1 MSASQPKRS
10 SAPVSSHPDPSE
22 PEIAETGIQDTAG
35 RRVGRAR
42 RAPREVLRAV
52 FGHDDFRPLQG
63 EVVDHVADGGDALVL
78 MPTGGGKSVCYQ
90 VPALARPGTGV
101 VVSPLIALM
110 DDQVQQLRQ
119 AGVHAAALTSART
132 PDEVREIRRDL
143 DSGALDLLYVSPERL
158 LLGGL
163 LEQMERCQIA
173 LFAIDEAHCVSQ
185 WGHDFR
191 PDYRQLAVLGERF
204 PDVPRIAVTATADE
218 STRRDIKHQLGLDG
232 ARAFVASFDR
242 PNIRYR
248 VQVKGQARKQLL
260 DFVRRDHPGESGIVY
275 CMSRRKVEDIAD
287 MLRKEGVDAV
297 AYHAGLEAGTRAN
310 AHTRFLR
317 EEGVVVVATIA
328 FGMGIDKPDVR
339 FVCHLDLPK
348 SLEAYYQET
357 GRAGRDGLP
366 AEAFMV
372 YGMTDVANLRRM
384 VDDSGAPEEIKL
396 VERRKLESLLGFC
409 ETTRCRRQVLL
420 EYFGEQAQP
429 CGNCD
434 TCLEPVASIDGTH
447 WARLAL
453 SAVYRVGQT
462 FGAGHV
468 VDVLLGK
475 QNEKVDRRG
484 HDRLQV
490 FGQGME
496 LSEKRWHS
504 VLRQLV
510 AQGLLKVDMANHGV
524 LRLGPR
530 EQVVPVLRQEET
542 VTLRADPEKLRPT
555 RGSQKSGG
563 RRSPAHD
570 LDGADAEMFEALR
583 AKRRELAAEQ
593 GVPPYVV
600 FTDATL
606 IEMVQRRPRGTSDF
620 ARLPGVGRSKLDRYA
635 DAFLAVLNG

>member
-1 MSASQPKRS
+1 M
-10 SAPVSSHPDPSE
+10 SSHPDPSQ
-22 PEIAETGIQDTAG
+22 PEIAETDIRQTDG
-35 RRVGRAR
+35 RRVGQAR

-63 EVVDHVADGGDALVL
+63 EVVDHVAAGGDALVL

-101 VVSPLIALM
+101 VISPLIALM

-132 PDEVREIRRDL
+132 AEQVREVRRDL

-275 CMSRRKVEDIAD
+275 CMSRRKVEDVAD

-297 AYHAGLEAGTRAN
+297 AYHAGLEAETRAN

-384 VDDSGAPEEIKL
+384 VDESSAPEEIKL

-620 ARLPGVGRSKLDRYA
+620 ARLPGVGRSKLERYA
-635 DAFLAVLNG
+635 DDFLAVLNR

>member
-1 MSASQPKRS
+1 MSSPS
-10 SAPVSSHPDPSE
+10 DPSE
-22 PEIAETGIQDTAG
+22 PAPPSAPPEAG
-35 RRVGRAR
+35 ARVGQAR

-63 EVVDHVADGGDALVL
+63 EVVDHVANGGDALVL

-101 VVSPLIALM
+101 VISPLIALM

-119 AGVHAAALTSART
+119 AGIHAAALTSART
-132 PDEVREIRRDL
+132 PEEVRDIRRDL

-163 LEQMERCQIA
+163 LEQLERCQIA

-191 PDYRQLAVLGERF
+191 PDYRQLAVLGARF

-218 STRRDIKHQLGLDG
+218 STRRDIKHQLGLDH
-232 ARAFVASFDR
+232 ARTFVASFDR

-248 VQVKGQARKQLL
+248 VQVKGQARRQLL
-260 DFVRRDHPGESGIVY
+260 DFVCRDHPGESGIVY

-297 AYHAGLEAGTRAN
+297 AYHAGLEAETRAN

-339 FVCHLDLPK
+339 FVGHLDLPK

-384 VDDSGAPEEIKL
+384 VDESNAPEEIKL

-420 EYFGEQAQP
+420 EYFGEAAEP

-434 TCLEPVASIDGTH
+434 TCLEPVESIDGTH

-453 SAVYRVGQT
+453 SAVYRVGQS
-462 FGAGHV
+462 FGGGHI

-475 QNEKVDRRG
+475 TSEKVDRRG

-490 FGQGME
+490 FGQGTE

-555 RGSQKSGG
+555 RGSPKGGG
-563 RRSPAHD
+563 RRAPAHD
-570 LDGADAEMFEALR
+570 LAGADAELFEALR

-606 IEMVQRRPRGTSDF
+606 LEMVRHRPRGTSEF
-620 ARLPGVGRSKLDRYA
+620 ARLPGVGRSKLERYA
-635 DAFLAVLNG
+635 DDFLAVLNG

>member
-1 MSASQPKRS
+1 LTVHATPEPTDRQAGAGSA
-10 SAPVSSHPDPSE
+10 A
-22 PEIAETGIQDTAG
+22 AG
-35 RRVGRAR
+35 K
-42 RAPREVLRAV
+42 PPHEVLRAV
-52 FGHDDFRPLQG
+52 FGHDAFRPLQG
-63 EVVDHVADGGDALVL
+63 EVVEHVAAGRDALVL

-132 PDEVREIRRDL
+132 PDEVREIRQDL
-143 DSGALDLLYVSPERL
+143 DRGTLDLLYVSPERL
-158 LLGGL
+158 LMGGL
-163 LEQMERCQIA
+163 LEQLERCRIS

-218 STRRDIKHQLGLDG
+218 STRRDIKHQLGLGD

-248 VQVKGQARKQLL
+248 VQIKGQARRQLL
-260 DFVRRDHPGESGIVY
+260 DFVTRDHAGESGIVY
-275 CMSRRKVEDIAD
+275 CMTRRKVEDTAE
-287 MLRKEGVDAV
+287 MLRREGVDAV
-297 AYHAGLEAGTRAN
+297 AYHAGLDAQVRSRA
-310 AHTRFLR
+310 HVRFLR

-384 VDDSGAPEEIKL
+384 VDESTAPQEIKL

-420 EYFGEQAQP
+420 EYFGESARP

-434 TCLEPVASIDGTH
+434 TCLEPVDTIDGTH

-453 SAVYRVGQT
+453 SAVYRVGQS

-468 VDVLLGK
+468 VDVLMGK
-475 QNEKVDRRG
+475 TSEKVDRRG

-490 FGQGME
+490 FGQGTD
-496 LSEKRWHS
+496 LSDKRWHS

-510 AQGLLKVDMANHGV
+510 AQGLLQVDMSNHGV

-530 EQVVPVLRQEET
+530 EQVVPVLRQEES
-542 VTLRADPEKLRPT
+542 VTLRADPEKLRPA
-555 RGSQKSGG
+555 RGTAKESGK
-563 RRSPAHD
+563 RSPAYD
-570 LDGADAEMFEALR
+570 LEGADAQLFERLR
-583 AKRRELAAEQ
+583 ARRRELAAEQ

-606 IEMVQRRPRGTSDF
+606 LEMVRRRPRGTSDF
-620 ARLPGVGRSKLDRYA
+620 ARLPGVGKSKLERYA
-635 DAFLAVLNG
+635 DDFLAVLNG

>member
-1 MSASQPKRS
+1 
-10 SAPVSSHPDPSE
+10 
-22 PEIAETGIQDTAG
+22 
-35 RRVGRAR
+35 
-42 RAPREVLRAV
+42 
-52 FGHDDFRPLQG
+52 
-63 EVVDHVADGGDALVL
+63 
-78 MPTGGGKSVCYQ
+78 
-90 VPALARPGTGV
+90 
-101 VVSPLIALM
+101 
-110 DDQVQQLRQ
+110 
-119 AGVHAAALTSART
+119 
-132 PDEVREIRRDL
+132 
-143 DSGALDLLYVSPERL
+143 
-158 LLGGL
+158 
-163 LEQMERCQIA
+163 
-173 LFAIDEAHCVSQ
+173 
-185 WGHDFR
+185 
-191 PDYRQLAVLGERF
+191 
-204 PDVPRIAVTATADE
+204 
-218 STRRDIKHQLGLDG
+218 
-232 ARAFVASFDR
+232 
-242 PNIRYR
+242 
-248 VQVKGQARKQLL
+248 
-260 DFVRRDHPGESGIVY
+260 
-275 CMSRRKVEDIAD
+275 

-297 AYHAGLEAGTRAN
+297 AYHAGLEAETRAK

-317 EEGVVVVATIA
+317 EEGVAVVATIA

-384 VDDSGAPEEIKL
+384 VDESGAPEEIKL

-434 TCLEPVASIDGTH
+434 TCLEPVESIDGTH

-453 SAVYRVGQT
+453 SAVYRVGQS

-475 QNEKVDRRG
+475 QNEKVDRRA

-490 FGQGME
+490 FGQGTE

-555 RGSQKSGG
+555 RGAQKAGG

-583 AKRRELAAEQ
+583 AKRREIAAEQ

-620 ARLPGVGRSKLDRYA
+620 ARLPGVGRSKLERYA
-635 DAFLAVLNG
+635 DDFLAVLNG

>member
-1 MSASQPKRS
+1 MQAT
-10 SAPVSSHPDPSE
+10 PDPSH
-22 PEIAETGIQDTAG
+22 PSLADTDG
-35 RRVGRAR
+35 RRVGAAW

-52 FGHDDFRPLQG
+52 FGHEDFRPLQG
-63 EVVDHVADGGDALVL
+63 EVVDHVAQGQDALVL

-132 PDEVREIRRDL
+132 PEEVREIRRDL

-163 LEQMERCQIA
+163 LDQLERCQVS

-191 PDYRQLAVLGERF
+191 PDYRQLSALGERF
-204 PDVPRIAVTATADE
+204 PNTPRIAVTATADE
-218 STRRDIKHQLGLDG
+218 STRQDIKHQLGLDG

-248 VQVKGQARKQLL
+248 VQVKGQARKQLT
-260 DFVRRDHPGESGIVY
+260 DFICRDHPGESGIVY
-275 CMSRRKVEDIAD
+275 CMSRRKVEDTAD
-287 MLRKEGVDAV
+287 MLRKQGVDAV
-297 AYHAGLEAGTRAN
+297 AYHAGLEAETRAN

-317 EEGVVVVATIA
+317 EDGVVVVATIA

-366 AEAFMV
+366 AEVFMV

-384 VDDSGAPEEIKL
+384 VDDSNAPEEIKL

-420 EYFGEQAQP
+420 AYFGETTDP

-434 TCLEPVASIDGTH
+434 TCLEPVEAVDGTH
-447 WARLAL
+447 AARLAL
-453 SAVYRVGQT
+453 SAVYRVGQS

-475 QNEKVDRRG
+475 TSEKVQRRG

-490 FGQGME
+490 FGQGMDQ
-496 LSEKRWHS
+496 SEKRWHS

-530 EQVVPVLRQEET
+530 EQVVPVLRAEET
-542 VTLRADPEKLRPT
+542 VTLRADPEKLRPS
-555 RGSQKSGG
+555 RGTQKAGG

-570 LDGADAEMFEALR
+570 LDGADADLFESLR
-583 AKRRELAAEQ
+583 AKRRDLAERA

-606 IEMVQRRPRGTSDF
+606 LEMVHRRPRGTSDF
-620 ARLPGVGRSKLDRYA
+620 ARLPGVGRSKLERYA
-635 DAFLAVLNG
+635 DDFLAVLNG

>member
-1 MSASQPKRS
+1 M
-10 SAPVSSHPDPSE
+10 SSHPDPSQ
-22 PEIAETGIQDTAG
+22 PEIAETDIRQTDG
-35 RRVGRAR
+35 RRVGQAR

-63 EVVDHVADGGDALVL
+63 EVVDHVAAGGDALVL

-101 VVSPLIALM
+101 VISPLIALM

-132 PDEVREIRRDL
+132 AEQVREVRRDL

-275 CMSRRKVEDIAD
+275 CMSRRKVEDVAD

-297 AYHAGLEAGTRAN
+297 AYHAGLEAETRAN

-384 VDDSGAPEEIKL
+384 VDESSAPEEIKL

-555 RGSQKSGG
+555 RGSQKTGG

-620 ARLPGVGRSKLDRYA
+620 ARLPGVGRSKLERYA
-635 DAFLAVLNG
+635 DDFLAVLNR